1 MPALLV
7 GGEGSEPLWTAPDP
21 FPGTKIILSLQ
32 LPLQLFTEKQK
43 SPPQYKPVPRNSH
56 SLIAWAKKVG
66 RKPTVGKDLYCQ
78 GKLSLH
84 KWDRTEQ
91 VCKAHFTWTTWH
103 RKHKDWKEKYSFHF
117 SCCKTQA
124 GLKLEVCSLGL
135 PGARTTG
142 THHHAQS
149 LEAQCYSRREVL
161 WVAWGPSML
170 RMVFLTQAQLY
181 RKCNTK
187 LVLYI
192 KLKIPQVGLWK
203 MGGHHYFYFYLAV
216 HPTYS
221 HCTRHTSQLGELG
234 AHFWLLP

>member
-1 MPALLV
+1 MHCCVCVLLCTFIKHRAPSHSSGERNHNGSLRTCNDTTTSSAFPFLPMPALLV

-56 SLIAWAKKVG
+56 SPIAWAKKVG

-117 SCCKTQA
+117 SCWKPRLA
-124 GLKLEVCSLGL
+124 SNLKCAPSASPVLG
-135 PGARTTG
+135 
-142 THHHAQS
+142 
-149 LEAQCYSRREVL
+149 
-161 WVAWGPSML
+161 
-170 RMVFLTQAQLY
+170 
-181 RKCNTK
+181 
-187 LVLYI
+187 
-192 KLKIPQVGLWK
+192 PQVPVT
-203 MGGHHYFYFYLAV
+203 MPRV
-216 HPTYS
+216 
-221 HCTRHTSQLGELG
+221 
-234 AHFWLLP
+234 